1 MDPEDE
7 TRVSLLPTNAEGGKF
22 GPRAASACVL
32 ATGISDDD
40 KQKRY
45 QKTQRKLL
53 FALVVAFLF
62 MLVEIT
68 GGIWAHSLAIITDA
82 AHLLS
87 DVSGFAVSA
96 AAAFY
101 AAKRSHQHFSYGY
114 HRIEVLGAL
123 ASVLSVWLVTGILLW
138 EAVHRVLHP
147 EPVDGKVMTIIALIG
162 VVVNIALMSILGVH
176 GHSHGVG
183 GGHCHSGHSH
193 DDEHAEHAEHSH
205 FRSDGEHRELSFSL
219 AEEGHQHVIEELST
233 SSSLHNHTLP
243 HQESHN
249 NTHSDTHS
257 HSHSP
262 GSNINLRG
270 AVIHVI
276 GDLVQSIGVAIAGA
290 LIWYHQDDPR
300 WALADPICTFLF
312 AALVLGTTFAIL
324 KDIGDILMERAPR
337 GADVEQIFKDLTK
350 LEGVKEVHDLHV
362 WSLTPGIP
370 LLCAHVATATAVDPA
385 EVLRKVTSYC
395 RNDLGI
401 EHTTIQMVDGDGEA
415 CPCGV
420 DKRG

>member
-7 TRVSLLPTNAEGGKF
+7 SRVSLLPTNAGGRTF
-22 GPRAASACVL
+22 GPRAVSACVL
-32 ATGISDDD
+32 AEGINDDE

-45 QKTQRKLL
+45 QKTQRKLVL
-53 FALVVAFLF
+53 ALIVAFLF
-62 MLVEIT
+62 MLVEIA

-96 AAAFY
+96 AAAYY
-101 AAKRSHQHFSYGY
+101 AAKRSHHHFSYGY

-138 EAVHRVLHP
+138 EAVQRVLHP
-147 EPVDGKVMTIIALIG
+147 SPVDGRIMTIIALIG
-162 VVVNIALMSILGVH
+162 VVVNIALMFILGGH
-176 GHSHGVG
+176 GHSHG
-183 GGHCHSGHSH
+183 GGHSHSGHNH
-193 DDEHAEHAEHSH
+193 GAAEHAEHSH
-205 FRSDGEHRELSFSL
+205 FHRHDENGELGVSL
-219 AEEGHQHVIEELST
+219 AEEGHHHETEELIS
-233 SSSLHNHTLP
+233 SSSLHNHTGQY
-243 HQESHN
+243 QESPSN
-249 NTHSDTHS
+249 NHT
-257 HSHSP
+257 HSP
-262 GSNINLRG
+262 GSNINVRG

-324 KDIGDILMERAPR
+324 KDIGNILMERAPR
-337 GADVEQIFKDLTK
+337 GADVAQIFKDLIEI
-350 LEGVKEVHDLHV
+350 EGVKDVHDLHV

-370 LLCAHVATATAVDPA
+370 LLCAHVATAAAADPA
-385 EVLRKVTSYC
+385 EVLRKVTCYC
-395 RNDLGI
+395 RKDLGI
-401 EHTTIQMVDGDGEA
+401 EHTTIQMVAGDGGA
-415 CPCGV
+415 CT
-420 DKRG
+420 

>member
-7 TRVSLLPTNAEGGKF
+7 LRVSLLPTNVGGGTF
-22 GPRAASACVL
+22 GPRAVSACVL
-32 ATGISDDD
+32 AEGINNED

-62 MLVEIT
+62 MFVEIA

-96 AAAFY
+96 AAAYY

-138 EAVHRVLHP
+138 EAVGRVLHP
-147 EPVDGKVMTIIALIG
+147 SPVDGKIMTIIALLG

-176 GHSHGVG
+176 GHSHG
-183 GGHCHSGHSH
+183 GGHSHSGHSH
-193 DDEHAEHAEHSH
+193 GAAEHAEHSH
-205 FRSDGEHRELSFSL
+205 FHRDGDHGELSGSA
-219 AEEGHQHVIEELST
+219 AEEGHHHAAEELS
-233 SSSLHNHTLP
+233 SSPSSIHNHTLP

-249 NTHSDTHS
+249 HTHTHT
-257 HSHSP
+257 HSP
-262 GSNINLRG
+262 GSNINIRG

-337 GADVEQIFKDLTK
+337 GGKGPTEILKDLIEI
-350 LEGVKEVHDLHV
+350 EGVKEVHDLHL

-370 LLCAHVATATAVDPA
+370 LLCAHVATAAAANPA

-395 RNDLGI
+395 RIELGI

-415 CPCGV
+415 CTCGV
-420 DKRG
+420 NLRENSK